1 MLEFK
6 LVNGHCLVLP
16 SKTNFAL
23 KFFPYVI
30 FFLYLTNGI
39 FFFEL
44 IGIIKTTAL
53 IKKKLVFIHHAV
65 SHILSAS
72 FGTLGKLGTC

>member
-1 MLEFK
+1 M
-6 LVNGHCLVLP
+6 
-16 SKTNFAL
+16 
-23 KFFPYVI
+23 VI

-72 FGTLGKLGTC
+72 FGTLGKLGTCLKISLPILVLHFHTLIFTLIFRYCIS